1 MQLNERLQQLRE
13 KAGFENAKLFAKAIK
28 MPYSTYSTYESGK
41 SEPKA
46 TALVKIA
53 AALHVS
59 VDDLLGY
66 HVDDFDTAAALFR
79 EATGKTA
86 TRNGDKVQIEN
97 DPVWK
102 RPISENAFL
111 AVMRDANENFEKL
124 RPTYLKPFI
133 RDGLD
138 LSYRIEYKESPFKGT
153 PLEKAEEYLRPKDL
167 HGFMDKLTLAKTR
180 TERANVIK
188 DIAVEIQINKKF
200 RKLIEESTPPAQD
213 HDDTDDEKAT
223 EKGPHSNE

>member
-46 TALVKIA
+46 TALVKI
-53 AALHVS
+53 
-59 VDDLLGY
+59 
-66 HVDDFDTAAALFR
+66 AAALFR

-153 PLEKAEEYLRPKDL
+153 PLEKVEEYLRPKDL

-188 DIAVEIQINKKF
+188 DIAAEIQISKKF

-213 HDDTDDEKAT
+213 HDDADGEKAK

>member
-1 MQLNERLQQLRE
+1 MTPFNSNLRTAREQAGITRQELADSIGISVSALGQYEQGRREPDLQ
-13 KAGFENAKLFAKAIK
+13 KLVA
-28 MPYSTYSTYESGK
+28 
-41 SEPKA
+41 
-46 TALVKIA
+46 IA

-111 AVMRDANENFEKL
+111 AVMRDANENFDKL
-124 RPTYLKPFI
+124 RPAFLKPFI

-138 LSYRIEYKESPFKGT
+138 LSYRMEYKESPFKGT
-153 PLEKAEEYLRPKDL
+153 LLEKAEEYLRPKDL
-167 HGFMDKLTLAKTR
+167 HDFMDKLILTKTR
-180 TERANVIK
+180 TERANIIK
-188 DIAVEIQINKKF
+188 DIAAEIQINKKF
-200 RKLIEESTPPAQD
+200 RKLIEESTPPAQN
-213 HDDTDDEKAT
+213 HDDADDEKAK